1 MTGTP
6 PRYVDAIVTER
17 GQFPPESVV
26 TLMRELFG
34 DQHGGEPWEE

>member
-1 MTGTP
+1 
-6 PRYVDAIVTER
+6 VDAIVTES

-34 DQHGGEPWEE
+34 EGAARPWEE